1 MLRKPCHSNEA
12 QPASAGHPAKAL
24 DTRLNEFLT
33 KCRSG
38 RTPRE
43 CLVCQKN
50 CEFLRSTMTPRQL
63 AERLKEDYGFDATIP
78 FSCNLCNLCGELCPE
93 GLDVGGLCQE
103 IRTYLS
109 SQGMSPLPQH
119 KPVISHQ
126 RWGSSRVFTL
136 AKANRLNQADTR
148 QVFFP
153 GCNLAAYSPDLVA
166 KTFEHLRSKL
176 PHTGIILN
184 CCGAPSYL
192 LGEMTLFQ
200 SILDGIDR
208 QLKALGASEIITAC
222 PECYQVLKVH
232 APQWKIR
239 GLYEVL
245 VEVGLPERDFGTA
258 ATIFA
263 IHDSCAVRHEAEF
276 RQSVR
281 EVLQKLE
288 CRTEEMEFSG
298 ERTRCCGGGG
308 MIAAVNP
315 GLAGKIARLRVEE
328 TPHDIVT
335 YCAGCRENFARQEK
349 GALHVLDLVF
359 NSNWRQDR
367 TKSPREGLKK
377 WKNRWD
383 LKRRLKRR

>member
-153 GCNLAAYSPDLVA
+153 GCTLAAYSPDLVA

-176 PHTGIILN
+176 PRTGIILN

-232 APQWKIR
+232 APQWKVS
-239 GLYEVL
+239 GLYDVL
-245 VEVGLPERDFGTA
+245 VEVGLPERDFGPA

-315 GLAGKIARLRVEE
+315 GLSGKIARLRVEE

-349 GALHVLDLVF
+349 GALHVLDLLF
-359 NSNWRQDR
+359 NSNLRQDR
-367 TKSPREGLKK
+367 TKPPGEGLQK

-383 LKRRLKRR
+383 LKRRLQRR